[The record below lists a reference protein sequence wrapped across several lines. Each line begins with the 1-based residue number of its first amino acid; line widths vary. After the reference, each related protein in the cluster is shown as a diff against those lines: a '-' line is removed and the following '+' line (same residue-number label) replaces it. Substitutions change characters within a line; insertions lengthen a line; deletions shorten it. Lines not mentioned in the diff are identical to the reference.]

1 MGSLD
6 EVQSTA
12 GGADPST
19 DGRGRHPGSAQDP
32 SAAEAFQGL
41 QGEGGQLQL
50 GPSQREEEEEEGQ
63 RRMERV
69 DARHLRYLNKCCC
82 ADFKALNLIG
92 L

>member
-41 QGEGGQLQL
+41 QGEGG
-50 GPSQREEEEEEGQ
+50 
-63 RRMERV
+63 
-69 DARHLRYLNKCCC
+69 
-82 ADFKALNLIG
+82 
-92 L
+92 